1 MISAHRKYK
10 DSSPSNQIR
19 LFAYISCKA
28 CQIYVVGTREQNQLT
43 LDPQDANNRKE
54 SKISNI
60 SQGIPDFE
68 S

>member
-10 DSSPSNQIR
+10 DSSSSNWIR

-54 SKISNI
+54 R
-60 SQGIPDFE
+60 Q
-68 S
+68 